1 MSIIPPHPSENEFLR
16 HKLEDINKTQFIN
29 KYFNEDEHFIR
40 FRNSTPRTNEYEFE
54 NSIKGS
60 YMIYLVNNF
69 LMFNEHFLE
78 KDLIQLTNKQID
90 NMIDAML
97 HIGDIDFLYDKF
109 MTYLETFTIHQL
121 IYIES
126 YIDFSEI
133 ADYITSEDF
142 SEFYIEHDKLF
153 NMEMITDHDNIDYH
167 NLYYDDL
174 EEDIPISQ
182 RPKKNKTGYIEDFYL
197 KKNFYTDKEN
207 IIHFFKLT
215 FKKCHKSNFT
225 IEELTTI
232 YPNVKIDVNQMFL
245 ILQILVYNIE
255 WVDKMKWL
263 LYYLNY
269 EQIKLIGI

>member
-1 MSIIPPHPSENEFLR
+1 MSIIPPHSSENEFLG
-16 HKLEDINKTQFIN
+16 HIVKDINKPQFIN
-29 KYFNEDEHFIR
+29 QSYNEDRDFTR
-40 FRNSTPRTNEYEFE
+40 FRNPAHRTNEYEFE
-54 NSIKGS
+54 NRIKGS

-78 KDLIQLTNKQID
+78 KDLIQLTHKQFD

-97 HIGDIDFLYDKF
+97 RIGNIDFLYVDF

-121 IYIES
+121 IYIEN
-126 YIDFSEI
+126 YLDFSEI
-133 ADYITSEDF
+133 ADYVTRDDL
-142 SEFYIEHDKLF
+142 SEFYIEDDKLF
-153 NMEMITDHDNIDYH
+153 NMEMISDHDNIDYH
-167 NLYYDDL
+167 NLYYSDL

-182 RPKKNKTGYIEDFYL
+182 RPKKNKTDYIKDFYL

-245 ILQILVYNIE
+245 ILQLLVYNIK

>member
-1 MSIIPPHPSENEFLR
+1 MHHVSENEFLG
-16 HKLEDINKTQFIN
+16 HIVKDINKTQFVN
-29 KYFNEDEHFIR
+29 EYFNENEDFIR
-40 FRNSTPRTNEYEFE
+40 FRNPDHRGNEYEFE
-54 NSIKGS
+54 NRMKGA

-69 LMFNEHFLE
+69 LIFNDHFE
-78 KDLIQLTNKQID
+78 QKDLIQITKEQID

-97 HIGDIDFLYDKF
+97 HVGDVDFLYDGF
-109 MTYLETFTIHQL
+109 MRYLETFTIHQL

-126 YIDFSEI
+126 YSDFSEI
-133 ADYITSEDF
+133 ADYVTRNDL
-142 SEFYIEHDKLF
+142 SEFYIEDDKLF
-153 NMEMITDHDNIDYH
+153 NMEMISDHENINYH

-182 RPKKNKTGYIEDFYL
+182 RPKKNKTDYIKDFYL
-197 KKNFYTDKEN
+197 KKNFYTDTLN
-207 IIHFFKLT
+207 IIRFFKLT

-225 IEELTTI
+225 VDELTTI
-232 YPNVKIDVNQMFL
+232 YPNVIIDVNQMFL
-245 ILQILVYNIE
+245 ILQILVYNIK